1 MSGKENKTP
10 RKELSQSQRGQIIG
24 AFKSGQNALTIAKIL
39 GFAKATVYKTIK
51 RYEETGS
58 EDPVKRQG
66 RPKTLSECDK
76 CALNRITVNNRQVPL
91 AVITSELN
99 TKLDNSLSTRTVRTY
114 LKEMGWNSCIACKK
128 PLLTNKSA
136 AFRLNWCR
144 DRKNWIDE
152 WQSVIFTD
160 ES

>member
-58 EDPVKRQG
+58 EDPVKCQG
-66 RPKTLSECDK
+66 CPKTLSERDK
-76 CALNRITVNNRQVPL
+76 RALNRITVNNHQVPL

-99 TKLDNSLSTRTVRTY
+99 TKLDNSLSTRTVHTY

-136 AFRLNWCR
+136 AFCLN
-144 DRKNWIDE
+144 
-152 WQSVIFTD
+152 
-160 ES
+160 